1 MRASGQSNDGKLR
14 ARSIAGT
21 RAILIALDMD
31 DADRKGLKG
40 FAMRSSKTGQP
51 LQWLTGMK
59 VFKSLAPASVP
70 PGKSMHFTTNKN
82 PIQSFLWSD
91 YEASPETDYSFE
103 VSAMFGEPDYLQA
116 RHVVAFNV
124 KTESENDG
132 RHGVWFNRGAIASQ
146 AFADHFG
153 NKSLTED
160 EYNDPD
166 NKEVAWLSRGLLE
179 ACLKYIDDTPDGDAL
194 RVVAYEFTYQRVIGA
209 LKNALGRGVDV
220 KIVYHATSANKKAI
234 ETAEFSN
241 TNKKGEQ
248 ILFERTRP
256 QTPHN
261 KFIVRLEGGKK
272 PISVWTGSTNFTP
285 SGFLGQTNV
294 GHLVTDDGI
303 AETYFKLWDGLKE
316 DPDSATALFTAMDL
330 SPNPPNL
337 VGKGVTPVFSRR
349 PNDAMLDWYG
359 DRIKDAATSSMFTGA
374 FSVDP
379 KILASIATSRP
390 SMRFILLERP
400 PTKQIEAAVNNN
412 PADVSVSF
420 GAILGKMQSHPQVE
434 ESEGKDAEG
443 KTTKKWVPIP
453 KFNIEKWFLG
463 EELERQS
470 GDGFVFFIHT
480 KFLLVDPLADD
491 PLVCTG
497 SANFSEASLKSNDEN
512 MILVRGDTR
521 VADIYATEYD
531 RIFRHFYS
539 RDIANSIAVRR
550 QVVNFALL
558 DETDKRSDEYFVAQ
572 SPKRHRREMFFAD
585 QKLSWTSKA
594 PSDSSP
600 FSGTTDHHHAS
611 AAASAKTARKSGA
624 KTKKRKTAKKMASK
638 VAPKK
643 RPASKTAGTK
653 RKTVAKNANNRKASK
668 RKR

>member
-1 MRASGQSNDGKLR
+1 MRVSGESSDGKLR
-14 ARSIAGT
+14 VATIAGT
-21 RAILIALDMD
+21 RAVLIALDMND
-31 DADRKGLKG
+31 TDRKGLKG
-40 FAMRSSKTGQP
+40 FAMRSGKAGQP

-59 VFKSLAPASVP
+59 VFKSLAPTSVP
-70 PGKSMHFTTNKN
+70 AGKSMHFTTDKN

-91 YEASPETDYSFE
+91 YEATPATDYAFE
-103 VSAMFGEPDYLQA
+103 VSAMYGQPGNLQPQ
-116 RHVVAFNV
+116 HVVAFKI
-124 KTESENDG
+124 KTEPENDG

-146 AFADHFG
+146 AFANQFG
-153 NKSLTED
+153 DKSLTD
-160 EYNDPD
+160 AEYNDPA

-179 ACLKYIDDTPDGDAL
+179 AFMKYIDDVPKGDAL
-194 RVVAYEFTYQRVIGA
+194 RVVAYEFTYQRVIGV
-209 LKNALGRGVDV
+209 LKNALARGVDV
-220 KIVYHATSANKKAI
+220 KIVYHDTSANNKEIK
-234 ETAEFSN
+234 TAAFPG
-241 TNKKGEQ
+241 TNKDGEQ
-248 ILFERTRP
+248 ILFKRNHP

-261 KFIVRLEGGKK
+261 KFIVHLEDGRK
-272 PISVWTGSTNFTP
+272 PVSVWTGSTNFTP

-303 AETYFKLWDGLKE
+303 AEIYLKLWNGLK
-316 DPDSATALFTAMDL
+316 DNPDSATALSTAMEL

-337 VGKGVTPVFSRR
+337 VEKGVTPVFSRR

-374 FSVDP
+374 FSVDA
-379 KILASIATSRP
+379 KILAPIATHGQ

-400 PTKQIEAAVNNN
+400 PTAAIEAAVKDN

-420 GAILGKMQSHPQVE
+420 GAILGKMHEHARVE
-434 ESEGKDAEG
+434 QEDGRDAEDRI
-443 KTTKKWVPIP
+443 TKKWVPIP

-480 KFLLVDPLADD
+480 KFLLVDPLSDD

-497 SANFSEASLKSNDEN
+497 SANFSGASLKSNDEN

-539 RDIANSIAVRR
+539 RDIANSIAE
-550 QVVNFALL
+550 QGKVVNFALL
-558 DETDKRSDEYFVAQ
+558 DDTDKWSDEYYAAL

-585 QKLSWTSKA
+585 PKRSWTSNA
-594 PSDSSP
+594 PGEPSP
-600 FSGTTDHHHAS
+600 FSTTAGHRRAPRHAS
-611 AAASAKTARKSGA
+611 AKVTGRRVAKAVKRTALTNKKKDVPKRAAA
-624 KTKKRKTAKKMASK
+624 TKKRAVKKAAAKKSHA
-638 VAPKK
+638 
-643 RPASKTAGTK
+643 R
-653 RKTVAKNANNRKASK
+653 R
-668 RKR
+668 